1 MRINF
6 SAYGF
11 QRGRIKP
18 PTTIKSGKLNF
29 SAMSGDKAKSAM
41 SDEYVEEIKAIAR
54 EDAKADKYM
63 EPGGRF
69 NRLCDAQRKRYVSP
83 DRAKAIAGASRVLN
97 RVSKF
102 PKAGKATFHLH
113 GQAFKGIVYKG
124 WLKTTAEVYD
134 DKGQMIAGY
143 TGVGWTD
150 VPTPAESQFDSDSVQ
165 IYFSAYKAAKAE
177 INASQRAQ
185 SIAGAVGIDVKA

>member
-1 MRINF
+1 MRVNF
-6 SAYGF
+6 TAYGF

-29 SAMSGDKAKSAM
+29 SAFSGDKAKNAM
-41 SDEYVEEIKAIAR
+41 SDEYVEQIKAIAR

-63 EPGGRF
+63 EIGGRF

-113 GQAFKGIVYKG
+113 GQPFKGIVYKG
-124 WLKTTAEVYD
+124 WFKTTAEVYD
-134 DKGQMIAGY
+134 EKGRMIAGY

-150 VPTPAESQFDSDSVQ
+150 VPTPEESQFDSDSVQ
-165 IYFSAYKAAKAE
+165 IYFAAYKAAKAE
-177 INASQRAQ
+177 INAAQQARSLSSAVSLDVRA
-185 SIAGAVGIDVKA
+185 

>member
-1 MRINF
+1 MRVNF

-11 QRGRIKP
+11 QRGRISLPK
-18 PTTIKSGKLNF
+18 TIRSGKLNF
-29 SAMSGDKAKSAM
+29 SALSGDKAKKAM
-41 SDEYVEEIKAIAR
+41 SDDYVEQIKAIAR

-63 EPGGRF
+63 ETGGRF
-69 NRLCDAQRKRYVSP
+69 NRLKDAQRQRYVSP

-134 DKGQMIAGY
+134 DKGRMIAGY

-150 VPTPAESQFDSDSVQ
+150 VPTPEESQFNSDSVQ
-165 IYFSAYKAAKAE
+165 IYAAAYKAAKAE
-177 INASQRAQ
+177 MYVSQQAQ

>member
-11 QRGRIKP
+11 RRGRINL
-18 PTTIKSGKLNF
+18 PTKIKSGKLDF
-29 SAMSGDKAKSAM
+29 SAMSGDKAKKAM
-41 SDEYVEEIKAIAR
+41 SDDYVEQIKAIAR

-69 NRLCDAQRKRYVSP
+69 NRLCDAQRKRYISP

-150 VPTPAESQFDSDSVQ
+150 VPTPAESLFDSESVQ
-165 IYFSAYKAAKAE
+165 IYFAAQGRESGDVRLATGAE
-177 INASQRAQ
+177 YRRRCRH
-185 SIAGAVGIDVKA
+185 